1 MFPHFSLSGSFR
13 DECFLFVPLRFTQRW
28 HFDNSSTLWQQFDTL
43 TTLWQYFSPQ
53 VHSEMGSAVSVDGP
67 VLRLTNA
74 RVGDRGMY
82 VCDATNV
89 AGQARAATII
99 DVERECAFLCFYSN
113 KKKFWKNQIFID
125 VKYTS
130 TSNVSVLFCKKR
142 KYEIK
147 KICFKEKISFRIK
160 CLLRPWFFT
169 VWPTGMM
176 VDY

>member
-1 MFPHFSLSGSFR
+1 
-13 DECFLFVPLRFTQRW
+13 
-28 HFDNSSTLWQQFDTL
+28 
-43 TTLWQYFSPQ
+43 
-53 VHSEMGSAVSVDGP
+53 MGSAVSVDGP

-130 TSNVSVLFCKKR
+130 TSNVSVLFFIIILTR
-142 KYEIK
+142 KNSVKFKYLYIWFKDLLNFLAVSLLYHIFIVTIIDVKYTSTSNVSVLFFNFILTKNNSVKIK
-147 KICFKEKISFRIK
+147 Y
-160 CLLRPWFFT
+160 LLLPSLMSNIHRRRT
-169 VWPTGMM
+169 
-176 VDY
+176 